1 MELQTKKAKKKLW
14 WLEPLIVVFVLI
26 LSLACYFLFVH
37 NTKEGSSIKIEAA
50 GRVIAEYSLR
60 QDRLILIEKQG
71 DRYSVRE
78 ISAPYS
84 TSDFK
89 ENYNLI
95 SIGNGT
101 VRVIEADCPARGSTR
116 CTNQGERSHSGESI
130 ICLEHNLVITILGGE
145 EGELDLVSK

>member
-50 GRVIAEYSLR
+50 GRVIAEYPLDS
-60 QDRLILIEKQG
+60 DKLILIEKQG
-71 DRYSVRE
+71 SRYSVSE
-78 ISAPYS
+78 ISEPYS

-95 SIGNGT
+95 SISNGS
-101 VRVIEADCPARGSTR
+101 VRVIEADCPARGSNR
-116 CTNQGERSHSGESI
+116 CTNQGAKSYSGEWIFCQEHSVLI
-130 ICLEHNLVITILGGE
+130 IISGDE
-145 EGELDLVSK
+145 EGELDHVSK